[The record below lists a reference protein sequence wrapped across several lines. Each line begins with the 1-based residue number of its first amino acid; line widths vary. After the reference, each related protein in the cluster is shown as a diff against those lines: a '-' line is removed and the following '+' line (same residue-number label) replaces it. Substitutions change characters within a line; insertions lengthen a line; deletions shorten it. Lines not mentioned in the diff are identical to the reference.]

1 MTQLIS
7 EQIRSRPDFQYGVK
21 LFYKCHTWRVALRQP
36 SWRTVDAKRDKVELQ
51 EIWYRNRCIQDY
63 LKENE
68 TNSYKIRADRSYFVY
83 LVKPDSIAWIID
95 NYNDQIEFINGP
107 VNTKHQDILL
117 NDLTVVTRPR
127 LWYKKFRYK
136 IMSTRYGEH
145 DQEIFEEMQ
154 NFCLDSFEYGN
165 YKLNDTFRITS
176 KSYQKKMNQL
186 WQRTANAQNSQPIRK
201 TLNPNWKQFNAV
213 YRTPYTAT
221 GSIYL
226 VNHDDVVTLH
236 MVYKKYITKTQKVVT
251 LDEIENGN
259 K

>member
-1 MTQLIS
+1 MTTLIS
-7 EQIRSRPDFQYGVK
+7 EQIRSRPDFSYGTK
-21 LFYKCHTWRVALRQP
+21 LFYKYHTWRIALIQP
-36 SWRTVDAKRDKVELQ
+36 HWSEREKSLLQ
-51 EIWYRNRCIQDY
+51 EIWYRNRCIEDY
-63 LKENE
+63 LKNNE
-68 TNSYKIRADRSYFVY
+68 SGSYKTRADRSYFVY
-83 LVKPDSIAWIID
+83 LSRPDSIQWIIE
-95 NYNDQIEFINGP
+95 NYNNQIEYINGP
-107 VNTKHQDILL
+107 VNSKHQDILL

-136 IMSTRYGEH
+136 IMSTRYGES

-154 NFCLDSFEYGN
+154 NFCLDSLEYGS

-186 WQRTANAQNSQPIRK
+186 WQRKANQQNSQPIRK
-201 TLNPNWKQFNAV
+201 ALNPNWKQFNSV

-226 VNHDDVVTLH
+226 INHDDVVTLH

-251 LDEIENGN
+251 LDEL
-259 K
+259 